1 MAKSCDDGDII
12 KNAAEGAT
20 KGVLDWSTER
30 ISELVKKLQ
39 DRDIGFIGNKETINI
54 VKEQLKSGEWNISKK
69 FIDDKEL
76 RLLVQMGLALRKLEA
91 KKEADQTQNLRDKIV
106 EKYGAKGLH
115 IAQFVQNGICAR
127 YLGTIMSEISSVEDI
142 KSNVNEILQ
151 NIEKYVAFIK
161 QEHEP
166 KNQAEK
172 IKTVIYAHNPS
183 TFIISSKASANKV
196 SKKIIDIL
204 KKEIPEY
211 SVQYQSDKENNIYFL
226 NRNEII

>member
-1 MAKSCDDGDII
+1 MAKSSDESSII
-12 KNAAEGAT
+12 KDAAEGAA

-30 ISELVKKLQ
+30 ISELVKKLKE
-39 DRDIGFIGNKETINI
+39 RDVGFIGNKETIDI

-91 KKEADQTQNLRDKIV
+91 KKEIEQTQNLRDKIV
-106 EKYGAKGLH
+106 EKFGAKGLH
-115 IAQFVQNGICAR
+115 IAQFVQSGICAR
-127 YLGTIMSEISSVEDI
+127 YLGAIMSEISSVEDV

-166 KNQAEK
+166 KKQAEK
-172 IKTVIYAHNPS
+172 IKTIIYAHNPS
-183 TFIISSKASANKV
+183 TFIIFSKTSANKV
-196 SKKIIDIL
+196 SKRIIEIL
-204 KKEIPEY
+204 KEKIPEY

-226 NRNEII
+226 NRNESI